1 MHKISRIYVANA
13 GHKLAW
19 YDGVLLQLTDA
30 ETEQPTHTI
39 YNLVNQGGKTTFL
52 SLFFST
58 FDTAK
63 DRFLQHL
70 SNKGQRFEEYFD
82 DGGLPGMIVVEWQV
96 PGDLAS
102 ATKTLVTGQI
112 VVMKK
117 AGDTFDPDRFFFW
130 FHGGPD
136 LSIES
141 IPGPNLPGGSTAEL
155 RARGQVTDWLHDMR
169 ERYPGHFD
177 YTTSQSEWGRM
188 LEAEG
193 LDIEMLKHQVD
204 FNRKEG
210 AMDETFLDFK
220 SEYDFT
226 HRFLSLA
233 MDTQAADDVR
243 ESVAA
248 HCRRIEQKKPLEAS
262 SLQLEKLQGVFAGFT
277 AAAQDYQGATNAL
290 QEAEAELAVAC
301 ATLQARSLERTEVAA
316 AHLRFAVAQDA
327 AEKLQ
332 HGQMISGHQASEAL
346 QSEYLRRS
354 YGNAQGALAQVGK
367 EVANAERDIQL
378 YKAAELLSAQELQ
391 QTKVAQLTQAIDA
404 ANTGVRPFREDLG
417 YKAALLRQALWDAKL
432 AKLSAASAASAAAE
446 SIKAQLNGLSTKEAS
461 LNQARSQALQG
472 GAKLEQKLA
481 AAESRRKVL
490 VEGEVLGDD
499 ELAESAH
506 ARLTT
511 EATGLAQ
518 QQADAVARAEEHDI
532 TAKRHQDAAAPLAS
546 TKAEKTFLAGQLDG
560 RVQDAQKQRERLVHD
575 RVLTRAIS
583 AETADPDSEALRPA
597 LASFIQRTQGDV
609 SVAELVL
616 ARLEEAV
623 RSIQE
628 TGLAGRDPD
637 VSQVVRHLANA
648 GISGPRPHAD
658 YLAEVLPDAKAS
670 REVALSDPARFLGVS
685 VPNDEQMEKA
695 REALTQ
701 PLLISRPVVVSVAS
715 NRAQHGA
722 AAAHLV
728 AAPLDNNLYC
738 KAAAAAS
745 LPHLETRLVEAR
757 RSRNEARD
765 LLAAAHTADAE
776 LLQYQT
782 TYGDGVLDQLR
793 QKACEAHAQ
802 AAEAE
807 QQLAQTKLDAEI
819 ARRAAK
825 VEQETASQL
834 LRRHLARK
842 ILADKVQE
850 YIHEHAAN
858 VTNWSEQLA
867 QAKRN
872 LEQADIEIAGLAGE
886 KVAYEDLRREQLDTE
901 LKLKSDAQVLD
912 AELAGVQRADK
923 ALDAKAAL
931 AERPQA
937 LAELR
942 SEYQTALSVLESLEQ
957 EKTGHLVVE
966 RTAVQTTLED
976 TRRKYLA
983 EAGDLD
989 THTIRSLIG
998 ADFPAAIA
1006 EAHARKTRGEAARA
1020 LAIGAHALAEEAF
1033 KVFGRT
1039 RKYAGF
1045 SIPNVEQLVDADLAE
1060 KLVEAKRNSA
1070 QAEAA
1075 EAEASKQ
1082 AKGARRSAKD
1092 ADNDSR
1098 RYGDQVA
1105 SLRGLLPPDIELPPA
1120 DMTQFPDPQGLGDA
1134 CGLLIGAKQRSAS
1147 AATRAFQRAGQ
1158 AHERVRAL
1166 AGEESFAKVDAEL
1179 AVTLRANTLE
1189 ASILDYARIERAIT
1203 ERRAAVASE
1212 LATMDHDFA
1221 QATERLAGLVTTA
1234 RDLLRRA
1241 TEGMHLPDNVPMVG
1255 GLTVLRMSR
1264 SLFSLSQED
1273 RKAGLKPYMDLLAA
1287 DQNVP
1292 PTGAALA
1299 AQALLRLANGRLG
1312 IQILKMVDS
1321 VDEQYVPVDRLSHSG
1336 AERISMALL
1345 LYFVIAKLRY
1355 EQRAKIKTAQGGILM
1370 LDNPFAKA
1378 TARPIWQA
1386 ILSLADATGIQLILT
1401 TGIKEYETLSVFKRF
1416 LRLARPEKN
1425 ATTGR
1430 THVVVADFNF
1440 RPGQSQEAA

>member
-1 MHKISRIYVANA
+1 MHKISKIYVANA

-19 YDGVLLQLTDA
+19 YDGILLQLTDA

-52 SLFFST
+52 ALFFST

-70 SNKGQRFEEYFD
+70 SNKGQRFEQYFD

-141 IPGPNLPGGSTAEL
+141 IPGPNLPGGGTAEL
-155 RARGQVTDWLHDMR
+155 RTRGQVTDWLHTMR

-193 LDIEMLKHQVD
+193 LDVEMLRHQVD

-210 AMDETFLDFK
+210 AMDEMFIDFK

-262 SLQLEKLQGVFAGFT
+262 SLQLEKLQGVFSGFT
-277 AAAQDYQGATNAL
+277 AAAQEYQGATGAL
-290 QEAEAELAVAC
+290 QEAESELAVAC
-301 ATLQARSLERTEVAA
+301 ATVQARSLERKETAA

-332 HGQMISGHQASEAL
+332 HDQMISGSQAAEAL
-346 QSEYLRRS
+346 RSEQLRRG
-354 YGNAQGALAQVGK
+354 YGNARAELARAD
-367 EVANAERDIQL
+367 EEMASAESDIHL
-378 YKAAELLSAQELQ
+378 YQAAELLSTQELQ
-391 QTKVAQLTQAIDA
+391 QTKVAHLTQAIDG

-417 YKAALLRQALWDAKL
+417 HKAALLRQALWDAKL
-432 AKLSAASAASAAAE
+432 AKQSAISAAGAAAE
-446 SIKAQLNGLSTKEAS
+446 TIKTQLNGLSTKEAS
-461 LNQARSQALQG
+461 LNLAKSRALQG
-472 GAKLEQKLA
+472 SATLVQQLA

-490 VEGEVLGDD
+490 VEGGGLGDD

-506 ARLTT
+506 ERLTA
-511 EATGLAQ
+511 EAAGLAQ
-518 QQADAVARAEEHDI
+518 QQADALARAGEHEI
-532 TAKRHQDAAAPLAS
+532 TAKRHQDAAVPLAA
-546 TKAEKTFLAGQLDG
+546 TKAEKTFLARQLDD
-560 RVQDAQKQRERLVHD
+560 RVQDAEQQYERLAHD
-575 RVLTRAIS
+575 RVLTRAIG

-597 LASFIQRTQGDV
+597 LASFIQRTQGGL
-609 SVAELVL
+609 SEAELVL
-616 ARLEEAV
+616 ARQEEDV

-628 TGLAGRDPD
+628 TGLAGWDPD
-637 VSQVVRHLANA
+637 VSRVIRHLADA
-648 GISGPRPHAD
+648 LVAGPRSHAG
-658 YLAEVLPDAKAS
+658 YLAEVLPEEAAS

-685 VPNDEQMEKA
+685 VPNDDQLEKA

-701 PLLISRPVVVSVAS
+701 PLPISRPVVVSVAS
-715 NRAQHGA
+715 NRVQHGV
-722 AAAHLV
+722 AAHLV
-728 AAPLDNNLYC
+728 AAPLDNSLYC

-745 LPHLETRLVEAR
+745 LPHLEIRLIEAR
-757 RSRNEARD
+757 RSRNEVRD
-765 LLAAAHTADAE
+765 LLAAAHTADSA
-776 LLQYQT
+776 LSRYQA
-782 TYGDGVLDQLR
+782 TYGNGVLDQLR
-793 QKACEAHAQ
+793 QNAREAHVQ

-807 QQLAQTKLDAEI
+807 LQLAQTKLDAEA

-825 VEQETASQL
+825 LEQETASQL
-834 LRRHLARK
+834 LREHLARK
-842 ILADKVQE
+842 SLADKVQE
-850 YIHEHAAN
+850 YIREHAAN
-858 VTNWSEQLA
+858 LADWNEQLA
-867 QAKRN
+867 QGKRN
-872 LEQADIEIAGLAGE
+872 LEQADFEIAGLAAE
-886 KVAYEDLRREQLDTE
+886 RAAYEDSRREQLDIE
-901 LKLKSDAQVLD
+901 LTLKSEAQGLD

-923 ALDAKAAL
+923 ALNAKAAL
-931 AERPQA
+931 AERPRS

-942 SEYQTALSVLESLEQ
+942 SEYQTALSVLEGVEQ

-966 RTAVQTTLED
+966 RTAVQAALAD

-983 EAGDLD
+983 MAGDLD
-989 THTIRSLIG
+989 THTIRSHIG

-1006 EAHARKTRGEAARA
+1006 EAHARKKRCEVTRTAT
-1020 LAIGAHALAEEAF
+1020 IGAHALAEEAF
-1033 KVFGRT
+1033 KTFGRT
-1039 RKYAGF
+1039 RKYPTFG
-1045 SIPNVEQLVDADLAE
+1045 IPDVEQMGDADLAA
-1060 KLVEAKRNSA
+1060 KLVEAKTNAA

-1075 EAEASKQ
+1075 EVEAGRQ
-1082 AKGARRSAKD
+1082 AKDARRSAKD
-1092 ADNDSR
+1092 AENDSQ
-1098 RYGDQVA
+1098 RYSDQVA
-1105 SLRGLLPPDIELPPA
+1105 SLRGILPADIELPPA
-1120 DMTQFPDPQGLGDA
+1120 DMTQFTDPQGLGEA
-1134 CGLLIGAKQRSAS
+1134 CGLLIGAKQRAAS
-1147 AATRAFQRAGQ
+1147 AVAKAHQRAEQ
-1158 AHERVRAL
+1158 AHDRVRAL
-1166 AGEESFAKVDAEL
+1166 AGEESFAKVDVEL
-1179 AVTLRANTLE
+1179 AVTLRANSLD

-1212 LATMDHDFA
+1212 LATMDHDFE
-1221 QATERLAGLVTTA
+1221 QATDRLVGLVSTA
-1234 RDLLRRA
+1234 RSLLRRA
-1241 TEGMHLPDNVPMVG
+1241 TQAMHLPDSVPMVG

-1264 SLFSLSQED
+1264 ALFSLSQED
-1273 RKAGLKPYMDLLAA
+1273 LKTGLKPYMDLLAA

-1299 AQALLRLANGRLG
+1299 AQALLNLVSGRLG

-1321 VDEQYVPVDRLSHSG
+1321 VDEQYVSVDRLSHSG

-1355 EQRAKIKTAQGGILM
+1355 EERAQIRTAQGGILM

-1425 ATTGR
+1425 ASTGR

-1440 RPGQSQEAA
+1440 RPGQAREAA

>member
-1 MHKISRIYVANA
+1 MHKISKIYVANA

-19 YDGVLLQLTDA
+19 YDGILLQLTDA
-30 ETEQPTHTI
+30 ETESPTHTI

-52 SLFFST
+52 ALFFST

-70 SNKGQRFEEYFD
+70 SNKGQRFEQYFD

-136 LSIES
+136 LSIEA
-141 IPGPNLPGGSTAEL
+141 IPGPNLPGGGSAEL
-155 RARGQVTDWLHDMR
+155 RTRGQVTDWLHAMR

-193 LDIEMLKHQVD
+193 LDVEMLRHQVD

-210 AMDETFLDFK
+210 AMDEMFIDFK

-262 SLQLEKLQGVFAGFT
+262 SLQLEKLQGIFTGFT
-277 AAAQDYQGATNAL
+277 AAARDYQGATSAL
-290 QEAEAELAVAC
+290 QEAESGLAVAC
-301 ATLQARSLERTEVAA
+301 ATLQARSIERKETAA
-316 AHLRFAVAQDA
+316 AHLRFAAAQDE

-332 HGQMISGHQASEAL
+332 HRQMVSGCQTAEAL
-346 QSEYLRRS
+346 QSEHLRRG
-354 YGNAQGALAQVGK
+354 YDNARAELARVDEEASGAEQ
-367 EVANAERDIQL
+367 DIRL
-378 YKAAELLSAQELQ
+378 YQAAELLSTQELQ

-404 ANTGVRPFREDLG
+404 ANTGVQPFREDLG
-417 YKAALLRQALWDAKL
+417 RKAALLRQALWDAKL
-432 AKLSAASAASAAAE
+432 AKQSAIGAAGAAAE
-446 SIKAQLNGLSTKEAS
+446 AIKVQLKGLSTKEAALS
-461 LNQARSQALQG
+461 QAKARALQG
-472 GAKLEQKLA
+472 GAKLEQQLA

-490 VEGEVLGDD
+490 VEGGGLGDD

-506 ARLTT
+506 ARLTA
-511 EATGLAQ
+511 EAAGLSQ
-518 QQADAVARAEEHDI
+518 QQAAASARAVEHDI
-532 TAKRHQDAAAPLAS
+532 VAKRHQDATAPLVAI
-546 TKAEKTFLAGQLDG
+546 KAEKTILAEQLDG
-560 RVQDAQKQRERLVHD
+560 RVQDAEQQQERLAHD
-575 RVLTRAIS
+575 RVLTRAIG

-597 LASFIQRTQGDV
+597 LASFIQRTQGSV
-609 SVAELVL
+609 SEAELVL
-616 ARLEEAV
+616 ARLEEDV

-628 TGLAGRDPD
+628 TGLAGWDPD
-637 VSQVVRHLANA
+637 VSRVIRHLADA
-648 GISGPRPHAD
+648 RVAGPRAHAG
-658 YLAEVLPDAKAS
+658 YLAEVLPEEAAS
-670 REVALSDPARFLGVS
+670 RDVALSDPARFLGVS
-685 VPNDEQMEKA
+685 VPNDEQLEKA
-695 REALTQ
+695 REALAQ
-701 PLLISRPVVVSVAS
+701 PLPISRPVVVSVAS
-715 NRAQHGA
+715 NRAQHGV
-722 AAAHLV
+722 AAHLV
-728 AAPLDNNLYC
+728 AAPLDNSLYC

-757 RSRNEARD
+757 RSRNEVRD
-765 LLAAAHTADAE
+765 LLAAAHTADSA
-776 LLQYQT
+776 LSRYQT
-782 TYGDGVLDQLR
+782 AYGNGVLDQLR
-793 QKACEAHAQ
+793 QNARDAHAH

-807 QQLAQTKLDAEI
+807 LQLAQTTRDAEA
-819 ARRAAK
+819 ARLAAK
-825 VEQETASQL
+825 LEQETASQL
-834 LRRHLARK
+834 LREHLARK
-842 ILADKVQE
+842 SLAERVQE
-850 YIHEHAAN
+850 YIREHAAN
-858 VTNWSEQLA
+858 LADWNEQLA
-867 QAKRN
+867 QARRD
-872 LEQADIEIAGLAGE
+872 LERADTEIAGLAAE
-886 KVAYEDLRREQLDTE
+886 KAAYEDSRREQLDNE
-901 LKLKSDAQVLD
+901 LTLKSEAQGLD
-912 AELAGVQRADK
+912 AELAGVQRVDK
-923 ALDAKAAL
+923 ALDAKAVL
-931 AERPQA
+931 AETPRT

-942 SEYQTALSVLESLEQ
+942 SEYQTALSVLESVEQ

-966 RTAVQTTLED
+966 RTAVQSALED

-983 EAGDLD
+983 VAVDLD
-989 THTIRSLIG
+989 THTIRSHLG

-1006 EAHARKTRGEAARA
+1006 EANARKKRCETARTAA
-1020 LAIGAHALAEEAF
+1020 ISAHALAEEAL
-1033 KVFGRT
+1033 KAFGRT
-1039 RKYAGF
+1039 RKYPTVG
-1045 SIPNVEQLVDADLAE
+1045 IPDVEQLVAADLAAR
-1060 KLVEAKRNSA
+1060 LVEARTNA
-1070 QAEAA
+1070 AHAEAA
-1075 EAEASKQ
+1075 EAEATRR
-1082 AKGARRSAKD
+1082 AKDARRSAKD
-1092 ADNDSR
+1092 AEIDSG
-1098 RYGDQVA
+1098 RYSTQLA
-1105 SLRGLLPPDIELPPA
+1105 TLRGMLSADIELPPA
-1120 DMTQFPDPQGLGDA
+1120 DMTQFTDSQGLGDA
-1134 CGLLIGAKQRSAS
+1134 CGLLISAKQGAS
-1147 AATRAFQRAGQ
+1147 DAVAKAHKRAEQ
-1158 AHERVRAL
+1158 AHDRVRAL
-1166 AGEESFAKVDAEL
+1166 AGEESFAKVDVEL
-1179 AVTLRANTLE
+1179 AVTLRANSLE

-1212 LATMDHDFA
+1212 LATMDHDFE

-1241 TEGMHLPDNVPMVG
+1241 TEAMHLPDSVPMVG

-1264 SLFSLSQED
+1264 TLFSMSQED

-1312 IQILKMVDS
+1312 IQILKMVDA
-1321 VDEQYVPVDRLSHSG
+1321 VDEQYVSVDRLSHSG

-1386 ILSLADATGIQLILT
+1386 ILSLADATGVQLILT

-1425 ATTGR
+1425 ASTGR

-1440 RPGQSQEAA
+1440 RPGQAQGAA